1 MNGEGRSQGVN
12 VSTAKNRKRWQ
23 MLKRMAAAC
32 GLLTVAAVAQ
42 GSPAPGGSL
51 LDRLPRVASG
61 RYATALHAA
70 RVRGAAG
77 AADAAWIELFYGN
90 AAAKRQA
97 EEDLRKVEPQSHDPE
112 MALVQFLNWRDQ
124 GQDRQAMLAA
134 LHLVQLAPND
144 PAAELAARAISGTLD
159 DEGRTLLDAAPALR
173 EVMQQRLTD
182 PTTVYMLGRPL
193 LALVRASGVDLSL
206 EQGIALSG
214 RIQHWS
220 LIGPFGQWPNLDFD
234 HSFPVETQVAH
245 SYRDGSVTRTP
256 WAYDSVR
263 GAVTF
268 PRDWA
273 ADGVDYGVT
282 YLNAPRR
289 TTVLLRLYSSASTR
303 LWINGVAVAVNDRRS
318 SYRPATV
325 TARVELQAGWNRV
338 VVKLAGYANREFSL
352 VLRPEA
358 VAGEKLTSAAQ
369 LPQGARLAGAPRLL
383 AAPPTLAAWAAARLK
398 AHPDDAVALWL
409 DAEQRMQD
417 EDAETARAELKQAT
431 KLAPEASPAWLDL
444 AEASSLLEDA
454 SQSWAAAQ
462 TEAAAQQA
470 LKADPNALRA
480 WDRLG
485 HIAESEGKQT
495 EAAKDYAHCTG
506 HGYADC
512 DWSAFHLAAHQHWL
526 PEART
531 ALRHAVAESGSD
543 WVGLADALDFYSSVG
558 DAPRVSELLHRLQA
572 DPRAGEALGE
582 YLLSHGRPEAAVP
595 LLAAGVKFDPSS
607 AELCQEYMEALYRSG
622 DLTAANA
629 AAQKALQDFPH
640 DWHIASAAS
649 DIALRQSLSQGVE
662 ALRKHDF
669 NRNILRHEADFLA
682 GDKFWAPWYHSEQDV
697 IRDAPGKQQYPNASA
712 ILVLDQMVDRI
723 NPDSTRDSY
732 IHQIFRVLDSTGI
745 QMHGTVHLP
754 PGSDLI
760 TVRTI
765 KQDGSILLPEKLS
778 NLASITMPGL
788 EPGDYVETEYVMHN
802 GPSQIVPDTLDN
814 NMFFVFNSNREPYH
828 YSDYIVLSPDSYPL
842 VVDQERFPNDPVV
855 KHYDNGWTSRE
866 WLIQKTRLLV
876 TEPFMPPVQEMVP
889 KVWVSSK
896 LSWDE
901 ISEYYA
907 DHLFAVGKATRSMQQ
922 LADQLTA
929 GKKSNTDKASALFEW
944 VVNNIQPAD
953 GSLLV
958 PARQYFADRA
968 GNRFSAFLALMS
980 AAHVPYQFA
989 LARGYTDQSSL
1000 KIPSLFAFQYP
1011 LVRVQADHDG
1021 DENAQDSWYDLNNA
1035 FAHEGYVAAAV
1046 RGGEAL
1052 VAGQHGDA
1060 VFTHV
1065 PQGTSTLDGMVLSV
1079 QAKVDD
1085 SGTAQ
1090 IHMALEF
1097 RGPTG
1102 EEIRQALN
1110 GQPDSRLPQIYQ
1122 QMLLANYPNGV
1133 AASGKIDN
1141 LGDHQKPLIV
1151 EIDGSVPDFVHED
1164 GGQWEISHIVGS
1176 VGTLTRYAALPFRVH
1191 PLVISG
1197 SSFEQAKIDVQL
1209 PVRFRLAA
1217 APASVHV
1224 ENGFGRF
1231 DANYSLKGQTIHLD
1245 RTLFLNANV
1254 VPTGQYNQFR
1264 QFSESVDNQ
1273 DRLRISGSVAVA
1285 GRPAPSGQA
1294 ISR

>member
-1 MNGEGRSQGVN
+1 MNGQESIQGVN
-12 VSTAKNRKRWQ
+12 VPTAKNGKRWQ
-23 MLKRMAAAC
+23 MLKRVAATC
-32 GLLTVAAVAQ
+32 GLLAVAAAAQ
-42 GSPAPGGSL
+42 QSGSL
-51 LDRLPRVASG
+51 LDRLPRVAPG
-61 RYATALHAA
+61 HYAEALQAA
-70 RVRGAAG
+70 RARGAAG

-90 AAAKRQA
+90 AAAKQQA
-97 EEDLRKVEPQSHDPE
+97 EEELRKVEPQSHDAE

-124 GQDRQAMLAA
+124 GEDRQAMAAA

-144 PAAELAARAISGTLD
+144 PAGELAARAISGTLD

-173 EVMQQRLTD
+173 EVMQQRLSN

-193 LALVRASGVDLSL
+193 LALVRATGVDLSL
-206 EQGIALSG
+206 EQSIALSG
-214 RIQHWS
+214 RIEHWS

-234 HSFPVETQVAH
+234 RSFPVETQVANQY
-245 SYRDGSVTRTP
+245 SDGGATRT
-256 WAYDSVR
+256 AYVYDSVR

-273 ADGVDYGVT
+273 GQGVDYAVS
-282 YLNAPRR
+282 YVHAPRN
-289 TTVLLRLYSSASTR
+289 TTALLRLYSSASTR
-303 LWINGVAVAVNDRRS
+303 LWINGVAVTVNDRRS

-325 TARVELQAGWNRV
+325 TARVELQGGWNRV
-338 VVKLAGYANREFSL
+338 VIKLAGYANREFSL
-352 VLRPEA
+352 VLRPEQVSA
-358 VAGEKLTSAAQ
+358 REAGAALTSAAQ
-369 LPQGARLAGAPRLL
+369 LPAGAHLAGAPRLL
-383 AAPPTLAAWAAARLK
+383 PAPPTLAAWAQARLK
-398 AHPDDAVALWL
+398 AHPQDAVALWL
-409 DAEQRMQD
+409 DAEQRLQD
-417 EDAETARAELKQAT
+417 EDAETARAELKQAA
-431 KLAPEASPAWLDL
+431 KLAPEASPVWLDL
-444 AEASSLLEDA
+444 AEASSLLDDA

-512 DWSAFHLAAHQHWL
+512 DWSAFHLAARQRWL

-543 WVGLADALDFYSSVG
+543 WAGLSDALDFYSSVG
-558 DAPRVSELLHRLQA
+558 DAPRVSELLHRLQS
-572 DPRAGEALGE
+572 DPRAGEALGG
-582 YLLSHGRPEAAVP
+582 YLLGHGRPVAATP
-595 LLAAGVKFDPSS
+595 LLAAEVKFDPSS
-607 AELCQEYMEALYRSG
+607 AGLRQQYLEALYRSG
-622 DLTAANA
+622 DLPAADA
-629 AAQKALQDFPH
+629 AAQTAQKDFPY
-640 DWHIASAAS
+640 DWRIASEAS
-649 DIALRQSLSQGVE
+649 DIALRKNPQQGVQD
-662 ALRKHDF
+662 LRQHDF

-682 GDKFWAPWYHSEQDV
+682 GDKFWAPWYHSEQEV
-697 IRDAPGKQQYPNASA
+697 IQNAPGKQQYPNASA

-754 PGSDLI
+754 EGSDLI

-778 NLASITMPGL
+778 NLSSITMPGL
-788 EPGDYVETEYVMHN
+788 EPGDYVETEYVMHS

-855 KHYDNGWTSRE
+855 KHYANGWTSRE

-896 LSWDE
+896 LNWDE
-901 ISEYYA
+901 ISAYYA
-907 DHLFAVGKATRSMQQ
+907 DHLFAVGKVTRSMQQ
-922 LADQLTA
+922 LADQVTA
-929 GKKSNTDKASALFEW
+929 GKKSNTDKANALFDW
-944 VVNNIQPAD
+944 VVKNIQPAD
-953 GSLLV
+953 GDLLV

-980 AAHVPYQFA
+980 AAHVPCQFV
-989 LARGYTDQSSL
+989 LARAYTDHSSL
-1000 KIPSLFAFQYP
+1000 KIPSLFSFQYP
-1011 LVRVQADHDG
+1011 LVRVQADHGG
-1021 DENAQDSWYDLNNA
+1021 DENGQDIWYDLNNA
-1035 FAHEGYVAAAV
+1035 FAHQGYVAAAV

-1052 VAGQHGDA
+1052 VAGEHGDA

-1065 PQGTSTLDGMVLSV
+1065 PQGISTLDGMVLSV

-1090 IHMALEF
+1090 VHLTLEF

-1122 QMLLANYPNGV
+1122 QMLLANYPNGI
-1133 AASGKIDN
+1133 AASGKIEN
-1141 LGDHQKPLIV
+1141 LNDHQKSLIV
-1151 EIDGSVPDFVHED
+1151 EIDGSIPDFVHQD
-1164 GGQWEISHIVGS
+1164 GNQWEISHIVGS
-1176 VGTLTRYAALPFRVH
+1176 VGTLTRYASLPFRVH

-1197 SSFEQAKIDVQL
+1197 SSFEQAKVDVQL
-1209 PVRFRLAA
+1209 PARFQLAA

-1231 DANYSLKGQTIHLD
+1231 DANYSLKGQVIHLE

-1254 VPTGQYNQFR
+1254 VPTNQYSKFR

-1273 DRLRISGSVAVA
+1273 DRLRIGGSVAVA
-1285 GRPAPSGQA
+1285 GAPAAAGPTTG
-1294 ISR
+1294 

>member
-1 MNGEGRSQGVN
+1 MSGKGNVQGVN
-12 VSTAKNRKRWQ
+12 VPTAKNRNYWQ
-23 MLKRMAAAC
+23 KLKCVAAAW
-32 GLLTVAAVAQ
+32 GVLAVAAMAQ
-42 GSPAPGGSL
+42 SAPAQNGSL
-51 LDRLPRVASG
+51 LDRLPRVAPG
-61 RYATALHAA
+61 QYAAALRAA
-70 RVRGAAG
+70 RGP
-77 AADAAWIELFYGN
+77 ADAAWIELFYGD
-90 AAAKRQA
+90 AAARQQA
-97 EEDLRKVEPQSHDPE
+97 EEDLRKVEPQPHDPE

-159 DEGRTLLDAAPALR
+159 DEGRTLLDAAPVLR
-173 EVMQQRLTD
+173 EVMQQRLTN
-182 PTTVYMLGRPL
+182 PTTMYMLGRPL
-193 LALVRASGVDLSL
+193 LGLARASGVDLSL
-206 EQGIALSG
+206 EQAIALSG

-234 HSFPVETQVAH
+234 RSFPVETQVAG
-245 SYRDGSVTRTP
+245 SYRDGAVTRTAYP
-256 WAYDSVR
+256 YDSVR
-263 GAVTF
+263 GAIEF

-273 ADGVDYGVT
+273 AQGVDYAVT
-282 YLNAPRR
+282 YLDASHP

-303 LWINGVAVAVNDRRS
+303 LWINGVPVAVNDRRS

-352 VLRPEA
+352 VLRPEQ
-358 VAGEKLTSAAQ
+358 VPTRGAGAALSSTAR
-369 LPQGARLAGAPRLL
+369 LPAGAHLAGAPRVLL
-383 AAPPTLAAWAAARLK
+383 EPPTLATWAAARLK

-417 EDAETARAELKQAT
+417 EDAETARAELNHAA
-431 KLAPEASPAWLDL
+431 KLAPEASPVWLDL
-444 AEASSLLEDA
+444 AEASSLLDDA

-462 TEAAAQQA
+462 TESAAQQA
-470 LKADPNALRA
+470 LKTDPNALRA

-495 EAAKDYAHCTG
+495 DAAKNYAHCTG

-512 DWSAFHLAAHQHWL
+512 DWSAFHLAARQRWL

-543 WVGLADALDFYSSVG
+543 WASLSDTLDFYSSVG
-558 DAPRVSELLHRLQA
+558 DAPRVSELLHRLQN
-572 DPRAGEALGE
+572 DPRAGEALGG
-582 YLLSHGRPEAAVP
+582 YLLGHGRPAEAVP
-595 LLAAGVKFDPSS
+595 LLTAEVKFDPSS
-607 AELCQEYMEALYRSG
+607 AELRQQYLEALYRAG
-622 DLTAANA
+622 HLTAAYA
-629 AAQKALQDFPH
+629 AAQTALKDFPY
-640 DWHIASAAS
+640 DWRIASEAS
-649 DIALRQSLSQGVE
+649 DITLRQNLSQGVQ
-662 ALRKHDF
+662 ALRQHDF
-669 NRNILRHEADFLA
+669 NRNVLRHEADFLA
-682 GDKFWAPWYHSEQDV
+682 DDKFWAPWYHSEQDV
-697 IRDAPGKQQYPNASA
+697 VRDAPGKQQYPNASA
-712 ILVLDQMVDRI
+712 ILVLDQMVDRV

-802 GPSQIVPDTLDN
+802 GPSQVVPNTLDN

-828 YSDYIVLSPDSYPL
+828 YSDYIVLSPNSYPM
-842 VVDQERFPNDPVV
+842 VVDEERFPNDPVV

-896 LSWDE
+896 LGWDE

-907 DHLFAVGKATRSMQQ
+907 DHLFAVAKVTRSMQQ
-922 LADQLTA
+922 LADQQTA
-929 GKKSNTDKASALFEW
+929 GKKSNIDKANALFDW

-953 GSLLV
+953 GNLLV

-980 AAHVPYQFA
+980 AAHVPYQFL
-989 LARGYTDQSSL
+989 LARGYTDHSSL
-1000 KIPSLFAFQYP
+1000 TIPSLFAFQYP
-1011 LVRVQADHDG
+1011 LVRVQGDHGSDA
-1021 DENAQDSWYDLNNA
+1021 NAQDSWYDLNNA
-1035 FAHEGYVAAAV
+1035 FAHRGYVAAAV

-1052 VAGQHGDA
+1052 IAGEQGKA

-1065 PQGTSTLDGMVLSV
+1065 PSGTSTLDGMVLSV
-1079 QAKVDD
+1079 QAQVND

-1141 LGDHQKPLIV
+1141 LNDHEKPLIV
-1151 EIDGSVPDFVHED
+1151 EIDGSVPDFVHQD
-1164 GGQWEISHIVGS
+1164 GNQWEISHIVGS
-1176 VGTLTRYAALPFRVH
+1176 VGTLTRYAALPYRVH

-1209 PVRFRLAA
+1209 PGRFQLAA
-1217 APASVHV
+1217 APSSVHI

-1231 DANYSLKGQTIHLD
+1231 DANYRLQGQTVHLD

-1254 VPTGQYNQFR
+1254 IPTGQYGQFR
-1264 QFSESVDNQ
+1264 QFGESVDNQ
-1273 DRLRISGSVAVA
+1273 DRLRIGGSVAVA
-1285 GRPAPSGQA
+1285 GSSPAPVGQTA
-1294 ISR
+1294 GR